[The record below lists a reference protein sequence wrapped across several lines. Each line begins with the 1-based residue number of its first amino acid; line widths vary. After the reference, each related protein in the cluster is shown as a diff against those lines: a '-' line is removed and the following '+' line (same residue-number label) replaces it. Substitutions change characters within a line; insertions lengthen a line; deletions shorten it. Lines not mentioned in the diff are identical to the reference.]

1 MIFCYLKQY
10 LQTDFAENL
19 LARKKIQ
26 IKAWFSILGAEI
38 MSYVELHC
46 KSTQISQEN
55 KLYSAVSEKS
65 LDSLAINL

>member
-1 MIFCYLKQY
+1 
-10 LQTDFAENL
+10 
-19 LARKKIQ
+19 
-26 IKAWFSILGAEI
+26 

>member
-1 MIFCYLKQY
+1 
-10 LQTDFAENL
+10 
-19 LARKKIQ
+19 
-26 IKAWFSILGAEI
+26 
-38 MSYVELHC
+38 MSHVELHC